1 MKCDECFGASFND
14 CGRCK
19 KMTGKEY
26 QKLAMRTCS
35 IPYENK
41 EGRLHH
47 AVFGLTSE
55 ACEALD
61 LDMDDVMQT
70 NIDKLKARYPE
81 GFSADRSLHRK
92 EGDI

>member
-1 MKCDECFGASFND
+1 M
-14 CGRCK
+14 
-19 KMTGKEY
+19 
-26 QKLAMRTCS
+26 
-35 IPYENK
+35 
-41 EGRLHH
+41 
-47 AVFGLTSE
+47 FGLTSE